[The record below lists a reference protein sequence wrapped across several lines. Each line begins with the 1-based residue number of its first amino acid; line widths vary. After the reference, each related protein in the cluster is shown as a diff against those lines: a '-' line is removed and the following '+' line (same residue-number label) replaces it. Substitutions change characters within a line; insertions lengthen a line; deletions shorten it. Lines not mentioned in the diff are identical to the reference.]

1 MVWEGPRGEN
11 QRTEGTGEVI
21 KVTVRGEEREIREK
35 RTPPTR
41 NGRDEKWFVGRGTEE
56 GEVYIG

>member
-1 MVWEGPRGEN
+1 VG
-11 QRTEGTGEVI
+11 RTSGRKEQVRY

-41 NGRDEKWFVGRGTEE
+41 NGRDEKRFVWRGTEE
-56 GEVYIG
+56 GEV